1 MPNTKLKAYTQDEIL
16 DSSIGDDVYLQP
28 DADKVINE
36 LERKDGI
43 LCSIIKC
50 ILYRDLMKDCPEK
63 ESLKKLAAE
72 TGWFN

>member
-1 MPNTKLKAYTQDEIL
+1 MATELKVYTQDEIL

-28 DADKVINE
+28 DVDKVINE
-36 LERKDGI
+36 LKRKDGI
-43 LCSIIKC
+43 LCSTIKC

-72 TGWFN
+72 TKWFE